1 MIIRLHP
8 DADPAAVSGRLAA
21 LGLWVDRYDGGDG
34 LPVFAVHPCSTE
46 ATREEIAAIDGVA
59 AVLSRPNGT
68 PRLDALPPVLDVAGV
83 PFGAGLRPVLMA
95 GPCSVESEE
104 QIDAIAR
111 QLARIGARFLRGGA
125 FKPRTSPYSFRGHGE
140 PALGWLSAAARAHG
154 LRIVSEALGESS
166 VELVAEHADMIQIGS
181 RNMQNFALLRA
192 AGATGRPI
200 LLKRGMAA
208 TIDEWLLAAE
218 HCLDGG
224 APGVIFCER
233 GIRSFDP
240 HTRNVLDLGAVAL
253 ISGVHR
259 HPVVVDPSHAAGRRD
274 LVIPLARA
282 ALAAG
287 ASGLLIE
294 THPDPGR
301 ALSDGPQAVDAAALA
316 QLAAEIA
323 ADAPAGGWR

>member
-8 DADPAAVSGRLAA
+8 DADPAAVSERLAA
-21 LGLWVDRYDGGDG
+21 LGLWVDRYEGEAGR
-34 LPVFAVHPCSTE
+34 PQFAVHPCSTE
-46 ATREEIAAIDGVA
+46 AACEAIAAIEGVA
-59 AVLSRPNGT
+59 EVLTRPSGT
-68 PRLDALPPVLDVAGV
+68 PRLAGLPAVVDVAGV
-83 PFGAGLRPVLMA
+83 PFGTGQRPVLMA

-111 QLARIGARFLRGGA
+111 QLVRIGARFLRGGA

-140 PALGWLSAAARAHG
+140 PALGWLAAAARAHG
-154 LRIVSEALGESS
+154 LRVVSEALGEST
-166 VELVAEHADMIQIGS
+166 VERVAEHADLIQIGS

-253 ISGVHR
+253 VAAVHG
-259 HPVVVDPSHAAGRRD
+259 HAVVVDPSHAAGRRD
-274 LVIPLARA
+274 LVLPLARA

-287 ASGLLIE
+287 ACGLLIE

-301 ALSDGPQAVDAAALA
+301 ALSDGPQAVDTAALA
-316 QLAAEIA
+316 RLAAEIDA
-323 ADAPAGGWR
+323 GAPAGGWR